1 MEGWPYITIAQMLHS
16 YYRRY
21 IHHFADIA
29 GPLHQLTYKGLPFTW
44 SAEWQE
50 AFKQLKEALSTA
62 SVLAYPHFRANA
74 DQFVLHTD
82 ASESG
87 LGWVLKQD
95 NRVVAYA
102 SKSSTN
108 VENCYSVI
116 QKECLAIV
124 FGTKQFR
131 HYLLGRS
138 FKLYTDHAPLQW
150 FSK

>member
-1 MEGWPYITIAQMLHS
+1 M
-16 YYRRY
+16 
-21 IHHFADIA
+21 
-29 GPLHQLTYKGLPFTW
+29 
-44 SAEWQE
+44 
-50 AFKQLKEALSTA
+50 STA

>member
-1 MEGWPYITIAQMLHS
+1 M
-16 YYRRY
+16 
-21 IHHFADIA
+21 
-29 GPLHQLTYKGLPFTW
+29 
-44 SAEWQE
+44 
-50 AFKQLKEALSTA
+50 STA
-62 SVLAYPHFRANA
+62 PVLAYPQFRAIA
-74 DQFVLHTD
+74 GQFVLHTD

-87 LGWVLKQD
+87 LGWVLEQD
-95 NRVVAYA
+95 NRMLAYA
-102 SKSSTN
+102 SRSSTK
-108 VENCYSVI
+108 VENYYSVI